1 MHVNAIR
8 TLSRSYFLRNI
19 LTFAIMGVCA
29 QCMAMVDKDKD
40 KDVTVDL
47 GDQQNN
53 AGFDPVDNVNAPV
66 VRARG
71 MTLTW
76 DKPSNP
82 GYSGVVIDVMPQIPV
97 AVPSITITGSEVTTA
112 TIEGLAFNTDYSFT
126 LTAKYNEDL
135 SEPIVFSKR
144 SSAGPSV
151 TGLSASTNGDQVIVS
166 WMTPSL
172 GFDHYSGVTISVI
185 SANGVARQPVEVR
198 VDNQSDN
205 TKVITDLDYA
215 TNYTITVVTNHE
227 ELGTSNEVATTIMT
241 AAAPIPFSAISA
253 GNSFSCAILDRH
265 AYCWGLGT
273 NGRLGNGLTL
283 SQNQPMLVEVSVDNP
298 LGNVTAI
305 DAGFFHACAIAA
317 GNAYCWG
324 LGTNGRLGNG
334 ETNNQSRPVL
344 VETAADT
351 PLTNVTAIASGGLHS
366 CAIADGNAYCWGKG
380 EDGQLGNGET
390 NNQIR
395 PVLVETAENTP
406 LANVIAIAVGNRHS
420 CAIDESSNAYCWGLG
435 EDGQLGNGEI
445 EEQNRPVVVE
455 TAADTPLT
463 NVTDMSLGTSH
474 TCAISAGT
482 AYCWGKGKNGRL
494 GNGRTTGRRD
504 RPVVVE
510 TATGV
515 SLTNVTAI
523 DLGNSS
529 SCALAAGNAYCWG
542 RGEFGRLGN
551 GTIGDKENATLVSKK
566 PGVILANV
574 NQISAGLNHTCALA
588 NDEAYCWGDDEDG
601 ELGDGMANDSSFV
614 TRPVRVIR
622 PNL

>member
-8 TLSRSYFLRNI
+8 TLSCSYFFRYI

-29 QCMAMVDKDKD
+29 QCMAMVDKEKN

-53 AGFDPVDNVNAPV
+53 TGFDPVDNVNAPV

-112 TIEGLAFNTDYSFT
+112 MIEGLAFNTDYSFT
-126 LTAKYNEDL
+126 ITAKYNEDL
-135 SEPIVFSKR
+135 AEPIVFSKR

-151 TGLSASTNGDQVIVS
+151 TGLTASTNGDQVIVS
-166 WMTPSL
+166 WMTPTL
-172 GFDHYSGVTISVI
+172 GFDHYSGVTITVI

-205 TKVITDLDYA
+205 TQVITNLDYA

-227 ELGTSNEVATTIMT
+227 ELGTSNEVATTVMT
-241 AAAPIPFSAISA
+241 AATPIPFSTISA
-253 GNSFSCAILDRH
+253 GSSFSCALLVGH
-265 AYCWGLGT
+265 AYCWGIGS
-273 NGRLGNGLTL
+273 NGRLGNGLAM
-283 SQNQPMLVEVSVDNP
+283 SQNQPVLVELDVDNP

-305 DAGFFHACAIAA
+305 DASTAHTCAIVA

-334 ETNNQSRPVL
+334 EGNSQSRPVL

-351 PLTNVTAIASGGLHS
+351 PLANVTAISLGNTHTCAISDGNAYCWGLGTDGRLGNGEANNQSRSGIVETSAGTALANVSAIAVGGAHS
-366 CAIADGNAYCWGKG
+366 CAIADGHAHCWGRG
-380 EDGQLGNGET
+380 TGGQLGNG
-390 NNQIR
+390 
-395 PVLVETAENTP
+395 LLENK
-406 LANVIAIAVGNRHS
+406 
-420 CAIDESSNAYCWGLG
+420 
-435 EDGQLGNGEI
+435 
-445 EEQNRPVVVE
+445 NRPVVVE
-455 TAADTPLT
+455 TAANTPLE
-463 NVTDMSLGTSH
+463 NVTDISIGNSH
-474 TCAISAGT
+474 TCAISEGT
-482 AYCWGKGKNGRL
+482 AYCWGQGKNGRL
-494 GNGRTTGRRD
+494 GNGRIGRQE

-510 TATGV
+510 TATDTP
-515 SLTNVTAI
+515 LTNVTAI
-523 DLGNSS
+523 DLGNES
-529 SCALAAGNAYCWG
+529 SCALAAGKAYCWG
-542 RGEFGRLGN
+542 KGKFGRLGN
-551 GTIGDKENATLVSKK
+551 GTVDDKRNATLVSKK
-566 PGVILANV
+566 PGISLTNV
-574 NQISAGLNHTCALA
+574 NLISAGLEHTCALA
-588 NDEAYCWGDDEDG
+588 NDEAYCWGNDDHG

-614 TRPVRVIR
+614 TRPVRIIR
-622 PNL
+622 PDF